1 MCTYSYVQI
10 NTLEDMIKRA
20 DSMNLTDTYGNK
32 WALELIKKFLDDT
45 QRLDIPV
52 YKAIGPSVIPGSEGM
67 DEFWYTLERAGE
79 RYDHEMRD
87 RLEKM
92 MRLPN
97 THLHVQN
104 ESVNANNTF
113 PYNYILWKSFAPL
126 VWYNFKVS
134 KL

>member
-1 MCTYSYVQI
+1 
-10 NTLEDMIKRA
+10 MIRRA

-113 PYNYILWKSFAPL
+113 PYNYILWKSFAPI

>member
-1 MCTYSYVQI
+1 
-10 NTLEDMIKRA
+10 MIRRA

-32 WALELIKKFLDDT
+32 WALDLIKIFLDDNI
-45 QRLDIPV
+45 LDIPA
-52 YKAIGPSVIPGSEGM
+52 YKAIGPSVRPGSEGM

-87 RLEKM
+87 RLETM
-92 MRLPN
+92 MRLPS